1 MMYGLY
7 AAQIFGWPVGHTN
20 IYGDY
25 ESPKDHLRPTGCTT
39 TILHNGFRFDHLVLL
54 FNLYIRSLLP
64 QQCWLWGVGERDD
77 MLQLQNVY
85 ISS

>member
-25 ESPKDHLRPTGCTT
+25 ESPKDHLRPTGCTI
-39 TILHNGFRFDHLVLL
+39 TILHNGYSFENFEM
-54 FNLYIRSLLP
+54 LLP
-64 QQCWLWGVGERDD
+64 FGLCALLG
-77 MLQLQNVY
+77 
-85 ISS
+85 